1 MIQLNCQKFL
11 NQYLDKK
18 IFIKDNKDSKNTML
32 IIDTRLSLNLIL
44 VIKNALHKLP
54 HFNLMVIST
63 KSNLEYLESI
73 FGKITH
79 KALLNKSK
87 INLNEYSEI
96 LRNQELW
103 KKIPGE
109 RVLVFQSDT
118 IFLRG
123 INNNEFQDL
132 SMIGPVCVNFEDDKK
147 FIING
152 GFSFRN
158 KKLMIELSKNKIINS
173 HIEDYFFT
181 EQLRKYYPELMP
193 NIQDCNNF
201 AIESIGNKLLAKGIH
216 GTDKYYTSNRFY
228 NELFNIIDIE
238 Q

>member
-32 IIDTRLSLNLIL
+32 SIDTRLSLNLIL
-44 VIKNALHKLP
+44 VIKNALHKLS

-63 KSNLEYLESI
+63 KNNLEYLESI

>member
-1 MIQLNCQKFL
+1 
-11 NQYLDKK
+11 
-18 IFIKDNKDSKNTML
+18 ML

-63 KSNLEYLESI
+63 KNNLEYLESI

>member
-63 KSNLEYLESI
+63 KNNLEYLESI

-216 GTDKYYTSNRFY
+216 GTDKYYASNRFY

>member
-1 MIQLNCQKFL
+1 MIELNCQKFL

-63 KSNLEYLESI
+63 KNNLEYLESI

-123 INNNEFQDL
+123 INSNEFQNL
-132 SMIGPVCVNFEDDKK
+132 SMIGPVCVDFEDDEK

-201 AIESIGNKLLAKGIH
+201 AIESTGNKLLAKGIH
-216 GTDKYYTSNRFY
+216 GTDKYYTSSRFY